1 MSLANFGRNII
12 TKLAHQGLNDRANFL
27 KNIAVIGWVL
37 SSLAQTCAV
46 VFNDKIPTKE
56 KRFLVPQEIF
66 DGITNATLFWFITS
80 KSTDFGKSLI
90 LKKKIIPANLTNAL
104 KNYVPKGKTI
114 AQLKNNFLKHF
125 NASKEIAH
133 LAKEAQQ
140 SVEGMGILTGLV
152 GAIVANNIITP
163 FVRNKLAGMY
173 QQKET
178 IKANEKTYLNP
189 NFGNIDYSRY
199 NYTKPNLETS
209 PYYKNFKTSPTLKI

>member
-12 TKLAHQGLNDRANFL
+12 TKLAQQGLNDRANFL

-114 AQLKNNFLKHF
+114 AQLKNNFLELFSTLPKH
-125 NASKEIAH
+125 
-133 LAKEAQQ
+133 
-140 SVEGMGILTGLV
+140 
-152 GAIVANNIITP
+152 
-163 FVRNKLAGMY
+163 Y
-173 QQKET
+173 QK
-178 IKANEKTYLNP
+178 
-189 NFGNIDYSRY
+189 DD
-199 NYTKPNLETS
+199 
-209 PYYKNFKTSPTLKI
+209 KNWQTHF